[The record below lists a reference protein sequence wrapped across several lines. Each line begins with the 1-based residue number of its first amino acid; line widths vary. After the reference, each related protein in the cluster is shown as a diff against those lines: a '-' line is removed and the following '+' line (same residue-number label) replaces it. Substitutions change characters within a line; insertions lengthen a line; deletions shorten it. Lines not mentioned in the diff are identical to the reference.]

1 MNKLSLVII
10 IAFAVLFRTVQAAD
24 ISTVSPKE
32 QRKYMVETL
41 TKIAH
46 PVLYHLSRNELKKMM
61 PVEYKSAL
69 KAKTSYLEAFGR
81 TLSGIAPWLA
91 LGVDDTEEGKQRKVY
106 IDLAIKSIQNATDI
120 NSPDYLD
127 FGTNPQTLV
136 DAAFFS
142 AGLLRAPKQLW
153 EPLDDKTKSDVLTAL
168 KATRAIKPPYNNWLL
183 FSAMVEAALL
193 KFEGQCDEMRLDYAI
208 KQHFL
213 WYKGDGVYGDGP
225 DFHFD
230 YYNSYVIH
238 PMLLDVLKTMG
249 EAGIKQQTDL
259 FKIALAR
266 AQRYAAIQEM
276 LISPEATYPA
286 VGRSI
291 TYRFG
296 AFHLLSQIALIQA
309 LPQKVSPEQVRYA
322 LYNVVKRQVEMPNTF
337 DENSWLKIGFSGY
350 QPQLGEGYISTG
362 SLYLCLNAFLILGLP
377 PDNQLWQG
385 NNIDWSS
392 RKIWH
397 GEQVMLDKAY
407 KEKK

>member
-1 MNKLSLVII
+1 MAVTFTVLHQ
-10 IAFAVLFRTVQAAD
+10 IAWAEE
-24 ISTVSPKE
+24 ISKVNAKE

-61 PVEYKSAL
+61 PVEQKSAL

-91 LGVDDTEEGKQRKVY
+91 LGADDTKEGKERKKY
-106 IDLAIKSIQNATDI
+106 IDLATKSIKNATDI

-127 FGTNPQTLV
+127 FGTGDQTLV
-136 DAAFFS
+136 DAAFF
-142 AGLLRAPKQLW
+142 AEGLLRAPKQLW
-153 EPLDDKTKSDVLTAL
+153 EPLDAKTKSNVLTAL
-168 KATRAIKPPYNNWLL
+168 KATRSIQPHYNNWLL

-193 KFEGQCDEMRLDYAI
+193 KFEGSCDLMRLDYAI

-213 WYKGDGVYGDGP
+213 WYKGDGIYGDGS

-238 PMLLDVLKTMG
+238 PMLLEVLETMAK
-249 EAGIKQQTDL
+249 AGIKQKTDL
-259 FKIALAR
+259 FGTELNR

-286 VGRSI
+286 IGRSI
-291 TYRFG
+291 AYRFG
-296 AFHLLSQIALIQA
+296 AFHLLSKIAFMQA
-309 LPQKVSPEQVRYA
+309 LPEKISPEQVRYA
-322 LYNVVKRQVEMPNTF
+322 LYNVVKRQIEMPGTF

-350 QPQLGEGYISTG
+350 QPQLGESYISTG
-362 SLYLCLNAFLILGLP
+362 SLYLCLNVFLILGLP
-377 PDNQLWQG
+377 PDNKLWQG
-385 NNIDWSS
+385 NNVDWSS
-392 RKIWH
+392 RKIWK
-397 GEQVMLDKAY
+397 GEQVILDKAY
-407 KEKK
+407 TEKR